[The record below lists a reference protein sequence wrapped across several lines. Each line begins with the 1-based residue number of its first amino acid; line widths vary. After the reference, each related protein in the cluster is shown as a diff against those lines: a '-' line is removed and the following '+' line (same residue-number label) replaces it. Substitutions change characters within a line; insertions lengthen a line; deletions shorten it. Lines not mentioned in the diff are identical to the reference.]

1 VSFFKPKKSLGQN
14 ILLDTNIARKIV
26 NSLTLKNYSG
36 ILEIGPGT
44 GILTEFILELGIENI
59 YLVEVDSSAI
69 EILERKYAEH
79 KKRIIHE
86 DFLKLNLELLFP
98 GKFAIIGNFPYNL
111 SSQIFFKILDN
122 KDKVTEVVCM
132 VQKEVARRISSSPGN
147 KDYGILS
154 VLLQTYYNIDYLFT
168 VNESVFY
175 PQPKVKSSV
184 IRLLRNNRKEL
195 ECDRELFFRVVKA
208 GFNQRRKI
216 LRNSLKSILLNLEIN
231 DSLFQMRPEQLTVE
245 EFIDL
250 TIKIEEA
257 VKSINH
263 SKLKKN
269 AI

>member
-1 VSFFKPKKSLGQN
+1 MNFFKPKKSLGQH
-14 ILLDTNIARKIV
+14 ILQDTNIAKKIV
-26 NSLTLKNYSG
+26 NSLTLKHYSG

-44 GILTEFILELGIENI
+44 GILTEFILNLGIENI
-59 YLVEVDSSAI
+59 YLVEIDSSAV
-69 EILERKYAEH
+69 EILQRKFAEH
-79 KKRIIHE
+79 KERIIHE

-98 GKFAIIGNFPYNL
+98 NKFAIIGNFPYNL

-132 VQKEVARRISSSPGN
+132 VQKEVAERISSSPGN
-147 KDYGILS
+147 KDYGVLS

-168 VNESVFY
+168 VNESVFH
-175 PQPKVKSSV
+175 PRPKVKSSV
-184 IRLLRNNRKEL
+184 IKLLRNVRKEL
-195 ECDRELFFRVVKA
+195 ECDKKLFFSVVKA

-231 DSLFQMRPEQLTVE
+231 DSLFQMRPEQLAVE

-250 TIKIEEA
+250 TIKIEQA
-257 VKSINH
+257 VKNINH
-263 SKLKKN
+263 LKVNNN

>member
-1 VSFFKPKKSLGQN
+1 MSFFKPKKSLGQH
-14 ILLDTNIARKIV
+14 ILQDTNIARKIV

-44 GILTEFILELGIENI
+44 GILTEFILKLGIENI
-59 YLVEVDSSAI
+59 YLVEIDTSAI
-69 EILERKYAEH
+69 EILKRKFTEH

-86 DFLKLNLELLFP
+86 DFLKLNLELLFT
-98 GKFAIIGNFPYNL
+98 GKFAIIGNFPYHL

-132 VQKEVARRISSSPGN
+132 VQKEVAERISSSPGN
-147 KDYGILS
+147 KNYGILS
-154 VLLQTYYNIDYLFT
+154 VLLQTYYNIDYLFN

-175 PQPKVKSSV
+175 PRPKVKSSV
-184 IRLLRNNRKEL
+184 LRLLRNDRKEP

-231 DSLFQMRPEQLTVE
+231 DSLFKMRPEQLTVE

-250 TIKIEEA
+250 TIKIEET
-257 VKSINH
+257 VKN
-263 SKLKKN
+263 N
-269 AI
+269 NP

>member
-1 VSFFKPKKSLGQN
+1 MSFFKPKKSLGQN
-14 ILLDTNIARKIV
+14 ILQDTNIARKIV

-44 GILTEFILELGIENI
+44 GILTEFILKLEIENI

-69 EILERKYAEH
+69 EILERKFTGH

-86 DFLKLNLELLFP
+86 DFLKLKLELLFP

-132 VQKEVARRISSSPGN
+132 VQKEVAERISSSPGN

-195 ECDRELFFRVVKA
+195 ECERELFFRVVKA

-231 DSLFQMRPEQLTVE
+231 DSLFQMRPEQLTVK

-257 VKSINH
+257 VKNINH
-263 SKLKKN
+263 SKLNKN

>member
-1 VSFFKPKKSLGQN
+1 MSFFKPKKSLGQH

-26 NSLTLKNYSG
+26 NSLTLKHYSG

-44 GILTEFILELGIENI
+44 GILTEFILKLGIENI
-59 YLVEVDSSAI
+59 YFVEIDTSAI
-69 EILERKYAEH
+69 EILKRKFTEH

-98 GKFAIIGNFPYNL
+98 GKFAIIGNFPYHL

-132 VQKEVARRISSSPGN
+132 VQKEVAERISSSPGN
-147 KDYGILS
+147 KNYGILS
-154 VLLQTYYNIDYLFT
+154 VLLQTYYNIDCLFN

-175 PQPKVKSSV
+175 PRPKVKSSV
-184 IRLLRNNRKEL
+184 LRLLRNDRKEP
-195 ECDRELFFRVVKA
+195 ECDKELFFRVVKA

-231 DSLFQMRPEQLTVE
+231 DSLFKMRPEQLTVE

-250 TIKIEEA
+250 TIIIEEA
-257 VKSINH
+257 VKN
-263 SKLKKN
+263 N
-269 AI
+269 NP

>member
-1 VSFFKPKKSLGQN
+1 MSFFKPKKSLGQH
-14 ILLDTNIARKIV
+14 ILQDTNIAEKIV
-26 NSLTLKNYSG
+26 NSLTLKHYSG
-36 ILEIGPGT
+36 ILEVGPGT
-44 GILTEFILELGIENI
+44 GILTKYILKLEVENI
-59 YLVEVDSSAI
+59 YLVEIDSSAI
-69 EILERKYAEH
+69 EILKRKFTEH

-86 DFLKLNLELLFP
+86 DFLKLNLGLLFP

-111 SSQIFFKILDN
+111 SSQIFFKILN
-122 KDKVTEVVCM
+122 NNDKVVEVVCM
-132 VQKEVARRISSSPGN
+132 VQKEVAERISSSPGN

-184 IRLLRNNRKEL
+184 LRFIRNDRKEL
-195 ECDRELFFRVVKA
+195 ECDKELFFRVVKA

-257 VKSINH
+257 VKNINH
-263 SKLKKN
+263 SKLNKN

>member
-1 VSFFKPKKSLGQN
+1 MSFFKPKRSLGQH
-14 ILLDTNIARKIV
+14 ILKDKNIARKIV
-26 NSLTLKNYSG
+26 NSLTLKQYSG

-44 GILTEFILELGIENI
+44 GILTEFILKLEIENI
-59 YLVEVDSSAI
+59 YLVEIDTSAV
-69 EILERKYAEH
+69 EILKRKFTEH
-79 KKRIIHE
+79 EKRIIHE
-86 DFLKLNLELLFP
+86 DFLKLNLKLLFP

-111 SSQIFFKILDN
+111 SSQIFFKILEN
-122 KDKVTEVVCM
+122 RDKVAEVVCM
-132 VQKEVARRISSSPGN
+132 VQKEVAERIVSSPGK

-154 VLLQTYYNIDYLFT
+154 VLLQTYFNINYLFT

-184 IRLLRNNRKEL
+184 LRLLRNERKEL
-195 ECDRELFFRVVKA
+195 ECDKELFFRVVKT

-245 EFIDL
+245 EFIGL
-250 TIKIEEA
+250 TNKIGEA
-257 VKSINH
+257 VKNTNH
-263 SKLKKN
+263 SKLNEN